1 MYLICSIFYFTHLHT
16 HAHTHTHTH
25 THTRTH
31 IHKHT
36 YTSILC
42 LSYPYRSSSMG
53 AQRSQYSRHMSPTL
67 QMSNKPS
74 AITEIVVD
82 TTKGTLYFLFSHCLK
97 SFNHESDIP
106 CCLLCPTDISG
117 ETKPLRIFRPSKI
130 CICNPK
136 MFYLL

>member
-1 MYLICSIFYFTHLHT
+1 MYLFCFVFCSIFCFTVTHIHT
-16 HAHTHTHTH
+16 RSRTHTRMHTHTHTH
-25 THTRTH
+25 T
-31 IHKHT
+31 
-36 YTSILC
+36 SILC
-42 LSYPYRSSSMG
+42 LSYLYRSSSMG

-97 SFNHESDIP
+97 SFTHESDIP

-117 ETKPLRIFRPSKI
+117 ETKPLRIFPPLKYKH
-130 CICNPK
+130 NPN
-136 MFYLL
+136 FLFLL